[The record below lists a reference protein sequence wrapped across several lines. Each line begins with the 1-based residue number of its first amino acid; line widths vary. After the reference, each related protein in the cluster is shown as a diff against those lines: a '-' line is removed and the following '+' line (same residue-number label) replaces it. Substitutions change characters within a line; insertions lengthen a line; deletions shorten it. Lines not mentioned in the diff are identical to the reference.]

1 MRPLVR
7 RPLSVLLAVA
17 VLGWAPADID
27 PRLME
32 RIDPS
37 IRDRVVAVIDSA
49 ARAGLD
55 TEPLIDKALEAQVK
69 IAAAR
74 GRRGSPEAIVRL
86 VREYRNDMLRARAAL
101 GPQCTPQEVTAG
113 ANALRAGVPVRHLE
127 RLREVKKG
135 QRFAIALGS
144 LTSLVIKHR
153 NAADTASAA
162 IVNLVLASATDE
174 QISAMA
180 VDIESD
186 IDHGMPVGA
195 AIMARADGLERVIAA
210 QINDGGV
217 PGAALPSARGT
228 VRPADPAASGPVAG
242 APAGSRVPGSTGD
255 GPRPPAPRGRDPK
268 RP

>member
-17 VLGWAPADID
+17 TLAWAPADID
-27 PRLME
+27 PRLMA
-32 RIDPS
+32 RLDPT
-37 IRDRVVAVIDSA
+37 IRDRVAAIIDSA

-69 IAAAR
+69 IAAR

-86 VREYRNDMLRARAAL
+86 VGEYRNDMLRARAAL
-101 GPQCTPQEVTAG
+101 GPQSTPQEVTAG

-127 RLREVKKG
+127 RLRDVKKG

-153 NAADTASAA
+153 DAADTAAAA

-174 QISAMA
+174 QISALA
-180 VDIESD
+180 ADIEGD
-186 IDHGMPVGA
+186 IQHGMPVGA

-210 QINDGGV
+210 QINAGGV

-242 APAGSRVPGSTGD
+242 APAGSRAPGSAGD